1 MGATNATVNYNLSQ
15 FIGSDKPAWLQDY
28 NGDMLK
34 IDTAINTAKL
44 AADSASNAAGAAQND
59 ATTALGDIATINGTL
74 STINTTLG
82 TAVGNINTINSLI
95 GNGTPT
101 TTDQTIIG
109 AINELHANQGDLS
122 NLTTSDQSSLV
133 AAINE
138 VAGGGVS
145 GITISEKG
153 SHLFTGL
160 STTAS
165 YENVIFNET
174 YTNPPTVIVS
184 NCTNQGEGSDI
195 ARAVFS
201 ATTVTNTGFTIAGLT
216 VTGTASARA
225 QYIVI
230 SND

>member
-1 MGATNATVNYNLSQ
+1 MGATNTTVNYNLSQ

-74 STINTTLG
+74 TTINTTLG

-138 VAGGGVS
+138 VAGGGSGVS
-145 GITISEKG
+145 ISEKG
-153 SHLFTGL
+153 SHLFASVSTGT
-160 STTAS
+160 STNIVFDGS
-165 YENVIFNET
+165 
-174 YTNPPTVIVS
+174 YTNPPLVIVS
-184 NCTNQGEGSDI
+184 ESCNSTDSPSDSNKI
-195 ARAVFS
+195 DTIYAS
-201 ATTVTNTGFTIAGLT
+201 AVTNAGFTLNCRSTSGATNIRVA
-216 VTGTASARA
+216 
-225 QYIVI
+225 YIVI
-230 SND
+230 STD